1 MWGRWACMCV
11 YVCACARVCVYM
23 QQTAGKGE
31 EGHLRAE
38 NKLNQYRSKTDI
50 KHTASIIKPAV
61 CKPSLE
67 SNKDHYESL
76 RSQVLT
82 PRHSNFQSLVAF
94 CHILLLHLK
103 VNLQFNVVG
112 SAKEVTFCH
121 QSCK

>member
-1 MWGRWACMCV
+1 MCV
-11 YVCACARVCVYM
+11 YVCACARMCVYM

-50 KHTASIIKPAV
+50 KHTASIIQPAV

-67 SNKDHYESL
+67 SKKDHYESL

-82 PRHSNFQSLVAF
+82 PCHSNFPSFVAF